1 MSAGIMGRGLPLY
14 MQLAQQIGDEIRASY
29 RPGQLL
35 PSEGALTERFG
46 VNRHTL
52 RRAIAELIQDGVLE
66 RRKGVGSYVL
76 DTGIE
81 YPLQPGTRFTSTLTE
96 LGHSTGT
103 RLLEAGREVASGGV
117 ARMLR
122 VEEGAPVLRFE
133 TLRLVDERPFCLITH
148 FLPRARL
155 SKQANGYA
163 GGSLHAWLEMHHGL
177 KLRRESSVISSIA
190 PRGNDARLLC
200 IGNRQPVLRVKTL
213 NVEAA
218 SGIPVEYALTRFRGD
233 RVQLLVDF

>member
-1 MSAGIMGRGLPLY
+1 MSAGEIGRAPPLY
-14 MQLAQQIGDEIRASY
+14 AQLAQQIGSEIRALY

-35 PSEGALTERFG
+35 PSEGELTKRFG

-52 RRAIAELIQDGVLE
+52 RRAIAELIQDGMLE
-66 RRKGVGSYVL
+66 RRMGLGSYVL

-81 YPLQPGTRFTSTLTE
+81 YPLQPGTRFTSTLRE

-103 RLLEAGREVASGGV
+103 RLLETGRETAAGGV
-117 ARMLR
+117 AQALR
-122 VEEGAPVLRFE
+122 VADGTPLQRLE

-148 FLPRARL
+148 FLPRDRL
-155 SKQANGYA
+155 PDLAAGYE
-163 GGSLHAWLEMHHGL
+163 GGSLHGWLEERHGL
-177 KLRRESSVISSIA
+177 QLRRDSSVISSIL
-190 PRGNDARLLC
+190 PRGNDARLLN
-200 IGNRQPVLRVKTL
+200 IGQRQPVLRVKTV

-218 SGIPVEYALTRFRGD
+218 SGVPVEYALTRFRGD